1 IFADEDGARRFKHV
15 IEPYLTYRLIAGIGD
30 EFDKVIRFD
39 ERDAVANTN
48 EFEYSVVNR
57 FFITRRANELNRRR
71 ARAQRDQEPSEM
83 ETVGPDRARRK
94 RDKKRGDKNRPPAKP
109 EAGGEEPKP
118 SEKPGSKEAEG
129 KESPA
134 REPSATK
141 EAAGAES
148 KPSSG
153 PKQDG
158 GKKAA
163 LASGTSSELVKN
175 GEGRPGDK
183 PQRPAQPQPNDA
195 REPGAEDADDEGG
208 PDALARA
215 TNLDAPSQA
224 YELLSIKLAQKYF
237 FDRDFGGA
245 LEEGRR
251 NQFYP
256 INTLSGFT
264 YGGRARGFSPV
275 NVQVRYRPLSTVFA
289 DLRMDVGSEDKG
301 VRNVTVSGGVSRD
314 KVSVSTSWYLSR
326 RIEFDPGSFEPGTF
340 PGNQIVSTVQFG
352 DAGDGFYGGTR
363 IGYDFTDRF
372 VSNDKVST
380 GRLRNSRSYVGYQ
393 WDCCGVQFN
402 YNTFKAGLRNE
413 SAFSFTFTLAGLGSF
428 GTDQFAQLGG
438 GRGGRNRGRK
448 ARRNNIDD
456 NF

>member
-1 IFADEDGARRFKHV
+1 
-15 IEPYLTYRLIAGIGD
+15 
-30 EFDKVIRFD
+30 
-39 ERDAVANTN
+39 
-48 EFEYSVVNR
+48 
-57 FFITRRANELNRRR
+57 
-71 ARAQRDQEPSEM
+71 M
-83 ETVGPDRARRK
+83 ETVAPDRPGRK
-94 RDKKRGDKNRPPAKP
+94 RDKKRKDKNEPAAPEDRPADKEPPPPVEPPAKP
-109 EAGGEEPKP
+109 EAE
-118 SEKPGSKEAEG
+118 SKEPEPAGKKPDPKGDEG
-129 KESPA
+129 KE
-134 REPSATK
+134 REPSAT
-141 EAAGAES
+141 EQAAGAES
-148 KPSSG
+148 KAPSDSKDGAAGKARLESG
-153 PKQDG
+153 
-158 GKKAA
+158 A
-163 LASGTSSELVKN
+163 SSELVKN
-175 GEGRPGDK
+175 AEGVPGNKRQRAARPG
-183 PQRPAQPQPNDA
+183 ASDA
-195 REPGAEDADDEGG
+195 RDPGAEDADADAGD
-208 PDALARA
+208 PNALARA

-224 YELLSIKLAQKYF
+224 YELLSVKLAQKYF

-245 LEEGRR
+245 LKEGRR

-264 YGGRARGFSPV
+264 YGGRARGFSPL

-289 DLRMDVGSEDKG
+289 DLRMDVGSEDKA

-314 KVSVSTSWYLSR
+314 KVTVSTSWYLSR

-363 IGYDFTDRF
+363 IGYDFTDRS
-372 VSNDKVST
+372 VSNGTISS
-380 GRLRNSRSYVGYQ
+380 GRLRNSRSYVGFQ

-428 GTDQFAQLGG
+428 GTDQFAQMGG